1 MSKQARITQQADR
14 VQMTLAT
21 DVAVGDMVA
30 IGADRIAVA
39 GTTAL
44 AGEENVYYVGDVVVE
59 ATAGEAISIG
69 DTVYLT
75 AGGKIVKT
83 ATDNT
88 RAGYAVSEAAGD
100 GSPVSFVLNG

>member
-1 MSKQARITQQADR
+1 MSKQARMTQIADR
-14 VQMTLAT
+14 VQMTLGT

-39 GTTAL
+39 ATTAL
-44 AGEENVYYVGDVVVE
+44 AGEENVYYVGNVVIE
-59 ATAGEAISIG
+59 ATAAEDVAIG

-75 AGGKIVKT
+75 AAGTIGKT

-88 RAGYAVSEAAGD
+88 RAGYAVSDAAAG
-100 GSPVSFVLNG
+100 GPVSFVLNG

>member
-1 MSKQARITQQADR
+1 MKQARITQQADR
-14 VQMTLAT
+14 VQMTLNT

-39 GTTAL
+39 ATTAL

-59 ATAGEAISIG
+59 ATASEAIAVG

-75 AGGKIVKT
+75 ADGKISKT

-88 RAGYAVSEAAGD
+88 RAGFAVSAAAAAGD
-100 GSPVSFVLNG
+100 GVSFVLNG